1 MRLAPVLC
9 RSAGYLS
16 RDRGRRWVSRCA
28 VGISRWYLR
37 CGSITDRSRAR
48 CVGNDGA
55 LGPGAES
62 TGRRTIGL
70 FESFALHCGQSLG
83 MGKLA
88 ASAGARGER
97 DRGTAR
103 TSDTLAPNQPRRGRE
118 PTPPL
123 GETVYQKATERF
135 LSLLRRPVVYT
146 VVTAPDE
153 RLIDLTFDFE
163 SGSWAVG
170 TEKNQLFPQT
180 QELQTGCACTIKNCG
195 NGDPRLAVSQS
206 EGVLYDLDNWPIR
219 LIGCRHFTTRTQ
231 PSTLQTH
238 TVRPEPSRSR
248 SMHPMP
254 YPRTRLPRSRVP
266 RTVVLRT
273 ATSLR
278 DGNARTRQVFPE
290 SRGCRTRS

>member
-37 CGSITDRSRAR
+37 CGSSTDRSRAR

-163 SGSWAVG
+163 SEVG
-170 TEKNQLFPQT
+170 RLEPRKTNYFPTLQT
-180 QELQTGCACTIKNCG
+180 QELQTGRAYTIKNCG
-195 NGDPRLAVSQS
+195 KWRPM
-206 EGVLYDLDNWPIR
+206 
-219 LIGCRHFTTRTQ
+219 IGCFSIRGG
-231 PSTLQTH
+231 TL
-238 TVRPEPSRSR
+238 
-248 SMHPMP
+248 
-254 YPRTRLPRSRVP
+254 
-266 RTVVLRT
+266 
-273 ATSLR
+273 
-278 DGNARTRQVFPE
+278 
-290 SRGCRTRS
+290 

>member
-9 RSAGYLS
+9 RSAGYLR

-37 CGSITDRSRAR
+37 CGSSTDRSRAR

-55 LGPGAES
+55 MGPRVVP

-135 LSLLRRPVVYT
+135 LSLLRRPVCLHSC
-146 VVTAPDE
+146 DCSE
-153 RLIDLTFDFE
+153 QRLIDV
-163 SGSWAVG
+163 VG
-170 TEKNQLFPQT
+170 PRVRKLGGWNREKPISFPT
-180 QELQTGCACTIKNCG
+180 PSKRRNCRLDARTRSKIVG
-195 NGDPRLAVSQS
+195 NGDP
-206 EGVLYDLDNWPIR
+206 
-219 LIGCRHFTTRTQ
+219 
-231 PSTLQTH
+231 
-238 TVRPEPSRSR
+238 
-248 SMHPMP
+248 
-254 YPRTRLPRSRVP
+254 
-266 RTVVLRT
+266 
-273 ATSLR
+273 
-278 DGNARTRQVFPE
+278 
-290 SRGCRTRS
+290 

>member
-37 CGSITDRSRAR
+37 CGSSTDRSRAR

-55 LGPGAES
+55 MGPRVVP

-135 LSLLRRPVVYT
+135 LSLLRRPVCLHSC
-146 VVTAPDE
+146 DCSE
-153 RLIDLTFDFE
+153 QRLIDMVLE

-170 TEKNQLFPQT
+170 IEKNQL
-180 QELQTGCACTIKNCG
+180 
-195 NGDPRLAVSQS
+195 VSQPLPNAGIADWMRVHDQKLW
-206 EGVLYDLDNWPIR
+206 EWRPT
-219 LIGCRHFTTRTQ
+219 IGCFSIRGG
-231 PSTLQTH
+231 TL
-238 TVRPEPSRSR
+238 
-248 SMHPMP
+248 
-254 YPRTRLPRSRVP
+254 
-266 RTVVLRT
+266 
-273 ATSLR
+273 
-278 DGNARTRQVFPE
+278 
-290 SRGCRTRS
+290 